1 MSTVQQPTEENK
13 TVKPEKSI
21 PGYREKITRQ
31 LAFYLRRRSQTFSIR
46 AQKLM
51 LITFGA
57 MAGSICIAIIV
68 TAISPP
74 TRTLTPRSNPQQL
87 VLPRIQA
94 PASSPTVDEDIHHLK
109 NFKHAMDSLRLTPG
123 GQTKYDCLFYHRQGL
138 LDSLNYILWLYQQQT
153 DSIIH
158 N

>member
-13 TVKPEKSI
+13 TVSPEKSI
-21 PGYREKITRQ
+21 PRYLEKITRQ
-31 LAFYLRRRSQTFSIR
+31 LASYLHRHSQTFSIR

-57 MAGSICIAIIV
+57 MAGSICFAIIV
-68 TAISPP
+68 TSVSTP
-74 TRTLTPRSNPQQL
+74 TRTITPRGDHQQL
-87 VLPRIQA
+87 VLPRIQE
-94 PASSPTVDEDIHHLK
+94 PTSSQNIDEDIHHLK